1 MSAEALSGLVQ
12 SINENMRKMMEVQ
25 HQGHADLMKH
35 QAIAHMNLIERLTQP
50 KQVVRDENGKII
62 GVK

>member
-1 MSAEALSGLVQ
+1 MSSHALKGLVH
-12 SINENMRKMMEVQ
+12 SINESMRSMMDTQ
-25 HQGHADLMKH
+25 HQGHKDLMEH
-35 QAIAHMNLIERLTQP
+35 QAMAHLNLIERLTQP

>member
-1 MSAEALSGLVQ
+1 MSSHALKGLVH
-12 SINENMRKMMEVQ
+12 SINESMRFMMDTQ
-25 HQGHADLMKH
+25 HQGHKDLMEH
-35 QAIAHMNLIERLTQP
+35 QAMAHLNLIERLTQP

>member
-1 MSAEALSGLVQ
+1 MSSDALKGLVH
-12 SINENMRKMMEVQ
+12 SINESMRAMMEAQ
-25 HQGHADLMKH
+25 HQDHKDLMEH
-35 QAIAHMNLIERLTQP
+35 QAMAHLNLIERLTQP

>member
-1 MSAEALSGLVQ
+1 MSSDALKGLVK
-12 SINENMRKMMEVQ
+12 SINDNMRHMMNVQ
-25 HQGHADLMKH
+25 HDGHKNLMEH
-35 QAIAHMNLIERLTQP
+35 QAVAHLNLINRLTQP

>member
-1 MSAEALSGLVQ
+1 MSSEALKGLVQ
-12 SINENMRKMMEVQ
+12 SINDNMRHIMEIQ
-25 HQGHADLMKH
+25 HQGHKDLMEH
-35 QAIAHMNLIERLTQP
+35 QAHAHLNLIERLTQP

>member
-1 MSAEALSGLVQ
+1 MSSEALKGLVK
-12 SINENMRKMMEVQ
+12 SINDNMRKMMDAQ
-25 HQGHADLMKH
+25 HQSHKDLMEH

>member
-1 MSAEALSGLVQ
+1 MSSDALKGLVH
-12 SINENMRKMMEVQ
+12 SINESMRQMMETQ
-25 HQGHADLMKH
+25 HQGHKDLMEH

>member
-1 MSAEALSGLVQ
+1 MSSHALKGLVH
-12 SINENMRKMMEVQ
+12 SINENMRSMMEAQ
-25 HQGHADLMKH
+25 HQGHKDLMKH
-35 QAIAHMNLIERLTQP
+35 QAMAHLNLIERLTQP

>member
-1 MSAEALSGLVQ
+1 MSSNALKGLVH
-12 SINENMRKMMEVQ
+12 SINESMRAMMEAQ
-25 HQGHADLMKH
+25 HQGHKDLMEH
-35 QAIAHMNLIERLTQP
+35 QAIAHLNLIERLTQP

>member
-25 HQGHADLMKH
+25 HQGHKDLMEH

>member
-1 MSAEALSGLVQ
+1 MSSEALKGLVH
-12 SINENMRKMMEVQ
+12 SINESMGQMMEAQ
-25 HQGHADLMKH
+25 HQGHKDLMEH

>member
-1 MSAEALSGLVQ
+1 
-12 SINENMRKMMEVQ
+12 MMEAQ
-25 HQGHADLMKH
+25 HQGHKDLMEH
-35 QAIAHMNLIERLTQP
+35 QAMAHLNLIERLTQP

>member
-1 MSAEALSGLVQ
+1 MSSDALKGLVK
-12 SINENMRKMMEVQ
+12 SINDNMRHMMNVQ
-25 HQGHADLMKH
+25 HDGHKNLMEH
-35 QAIAHMNLIERLTQP
+35 QAVAHLNLIDRLTQP

>member
-1 MSAEALSGLVQ
+1 MSKQALSGLVE
-12 SINENMRKMMEVQ
+12 SINERMRHLMEVQ
-25 HQGHADLMKH
+25 QQGHQNLLQH
-35 QAIAHMNLIERLTQP
+35 QALAHQNLIERLTQP